1 MLLSADAL
9 SDDLT
14 TCKNLTDN
22 YIFSQAI
29 IVCEQLCNKNI
40 GSGCLAMGDI
50 YITPQFENHNLEK
63 SKSFY
68 DKSCNLDDAL
78 GCFKVAEL
86 YYYTPRPNYTLSLE
100 YSRKSCHLNNADGC
114 FLLARSYELG
124 KGVQPDPNR
133 AKQYYKVS
141 CSLNNIQ
148 GCGNLSA
155 LYFNSSNGNKPDL
168 ENAKLYAEK
177 ACDSNNGVGCS
188 VLGLMYN

>member
-1 MLLSADAL
+1 MKYKSLIIFCLLLSADAL

-141 CSLNNIQ
+141 WLIIIDKPTFNQDKRNTPRF
-148 GCGNLSA
+148 
-155 LYFNSSNGNKPDL
+155 LYFLRGNHPGKTGSAFFIVRESPR
-168 ENAKLYAEK
+168 
-177 ACDSNNGVGCS
+177 
-188 VLGLMYN
+188 